1 MTISQKSSTHLRSLL
16 FFSALTLSTFVHA
29 YSSFT
34 SGDLA
39 TKALPNTPAAW
50 SAAAQND
57 IRTAYQETYDN
68 HPGVYDAK
76 NPEFRKNLQRAK
88 QRGLALAVKVTN
100 AAGYKAA
107 IERFN
112 VSLQD
117 GHAGAYT
124 NLTEKDLPPLRWPGF
139 ITVWRGDSLYV
150 YGSEAGGPE
159 VGAKVLSCD
168 GIKTRDLVMKNLFA
182 FRGIASEP
190 GAWWV
195 LPRAI
200 FYDVGNPFITLPKR
214 CQFAYEGRT
223 FSQNLQWQS
232 ANDNFNKWR
241 EASYNGDELA
251 VGMTEPRPGLF
262 WVAMPSF
269 QANEKERDAYRKMTA
284 DVETHRQR
292 YLDSDAVVID
302 LRHNQ
307 GGSSTWSKQFAR
319 ALWGN
324 ERVNRRLQAF
334 AQNQEVWWRS
344 SKANTAYLADMV
356 DTLQQEKQVEA
367 VAEFSK
373 VYTGMQQAL
382 ARGDTYYVK
391 AKEAEKEVVKASLL
405 TPEEARRDL
414 ADDPPAFN
422 KPVYVIVP
430 GQCASACLDALD
442 VFTRFENTKLIGA
455 PSSADSTY
463 MEVRQKVLPSGLATV
478 IIPNKMYVNRPR
490 GAGAF
495 YTPAIPVTDINWSSA
510 TFLKVIENDL
520 SGKKAR

>member
-1 MTISQKSSTHLRSLL
+1 MSAIPKSSAHLRGVL
-16 FFSALTLSTFVHA
+16 FFSALALSSLVSARSTDTNSDQA
-29 YSSFT
+29 Y
-34 SGDLA
+34 
-39 TKALPNTPAAW
+39 KALPNSPAAW
-50 SAAAQND
+50 SAAARND
-57 IRTAYQETYDN
+57 IKIAYQETYDN
-68 HPGVYDAK
+68 HPGVYDAQ
-76 NPEFRKNLQRAK
+76 NPNFRKNLQRAK
-88 QRGLALAVKVTN
+88 ERGLALAAKVTN

-124 NLTEKDLPPLRWPGF
+124 NLTETDLPPLRWPGF

-150 YGSEAGGPE
+150 YASEAGGPE
-159 VGAKVLSCD
+159 SGAKVLSCD
-168 GIKTRDLVMKNLFA
+168 GVKTRDLVMKNLFA

-200 FYDVGNPFITLPKR
+200 FYDVGNPFITRPKR
-214 CQFAYEGRT
+214 CQFAHERRT
-223 FSQNLQWQS
+223 FSKTLQWQLT
-232 ANDNFNKWR
+232 NDNFNKWR
-241 EASYNGDELA
+241 NESYNGDELA
-251 VGMTEPRPGLF
+251 VGMTEPRPRLF

-269 QANEKERDAYRKMTA
+269 QPNEKERDAYRTLTA
-284 DVETHRQR
+284 DIEAQRQR
-292 YLDSDAVVID
+292 YLDSDAIVID

-324 ERVNRRLQAF
+324 DRVNRRLQAF
-334 AQNQEVWWRS
+334 AQKQEVWWRS

-356 DTLQQEKQVEA
+356 ETLKQEKQVEA
-367 VAEFSK
+367 AAEFGK
-373 VYTGMQQAL
+373 VQVGMQQAL
-382 ARGDTYYVK
+382 ARGDTYYMNTK
-391 AKEAEKEVVKASLL
+391 DASDETTL
-405 TPEEARRDL
+405 TPEEAKRDL
-414 ADDPPAFN
+414 ANDPPAFN

-442 VFTRFENTKLIGA
+442 VFTRFDNTKLIGA

-463 MEVRQKVLPSGLATV
+463 MEVRQKKLPSGLATV

-490 GAGAF
+490 GAGVF
-495 YTPAIPVTDINWSSA
+495 YMPAIPVTDINWSTA
-510 TFLKVIENDL
+510 TFLKVIESDL
-520 SGKKAR
+520 ASKKPR